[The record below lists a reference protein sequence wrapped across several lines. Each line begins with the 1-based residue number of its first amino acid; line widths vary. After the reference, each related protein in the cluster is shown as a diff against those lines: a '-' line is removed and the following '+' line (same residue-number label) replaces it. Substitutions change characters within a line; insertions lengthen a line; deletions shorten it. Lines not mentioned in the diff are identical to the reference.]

1 MTETYQR
8 PIFNLSSV
16 VRETGVKADT
26 LRAWERRYGLPQ
38 PARTEGRQRL
48 YSQRDIDTIK
58 WLVTRQREGLRIK
71 RAVALWRSM
80 EAAGQE
86 PLQEMIPTLHPEEL
100 ASDTM
105 AELRQAWV
113 SACLAFDERRADQ
126 ILTQAFALYPP
137 ETVCLGLLRAGIA
150 QIGQEWYEG
159 HATVQQEHFA
169 TALAVRRV
177 ETLVLAAPPPTRPGR
192 ILAACPPEEEHCFGL
207 LLLTFLLRRRG
218 WDVTYLGANV
228 PVARLEQVTDTIQ
241 PSLVISTAL
250 QLITAANLLD
260 MARFLQQQTVPL
272 AFGGGVF
279 DRAPALRA
287 RFPGHYLGS
296 ELEQAPQAV
305 EKILASSA
313 PLPSVEPIPEMAHQA
328 LLHYRERRLPIEA
341 HLASQRPEL
350 AGEAWFGTASRELG
364 RNLSAALVLGDINL
378 AGDSLGWLAGLAQG
392 GDVISITLNSFLSA
406 YHQAARALLDER
418 GVPII
423 EWLARRSGVDE

>member
-1 MTETYQR
+1 MANTYQR
-8 PIFNLSSV
+8 PIYNLSSV

-58 WLVTRQREGLRIK
+58 WLVARQREGLRIK
-71 RAVALWRSM
+71 RAVELWRSL

-100 ASDTM
+100 ASDTV

-113 SACLAFDERRADQ
+113 SACLAFDERRAEQ
-126 ILTQAFALYPP
+126 VLTQAFALYPP
-137 ETVCLGLLRAGIA
+137 ETVCLGLLRAGVA

-177 ETLVLAAPPPTRPGR
+177 EALVLAAPPPTRPGR
-192 ILAACPPEEEHCFGL
+192 ILIACPPEEEHCFGL

-228 PVARLEQVTDTIQ
+228 PVTRLEQVTDTIQ

-250 QLITAANLLD
+250 QLVTAVNLLD
-260 MARFLQQQTVPL
+260 MARFLQQQAIPL

-287 RFPGHYLGS
+287 RFPGHFISS

-305 EKILASSA
+305 EKILASPA
-313 PLPSVEPIPEMAHQA
+313 PPPSVEPVPETAHQA
-328 LLHYRERRLPIEA
+328 LVHYRERRLPIEA
-341 HLASQRPEL
+341 HLASSRPEL
-350 AGEAWFGTASRELG
+350 AGRDWFGRANRELA
-364 RNLSAALVLGDINL
+364 RNLGAALALGDINL
-378 AGDSLGWLAGLAQG
+378 ANDSLGWLGGLGQG
-392 GDVISITLNSFLSA
+392 GDAILDALNSYLSA
-406 YHQAARALLDER
+406 YHQAASPLLDER
-418 GVPII
+418 GAPII
-423 EWLARRSGVDE
+423 EWLTRRSGTDE

>member
-1 MTETYQR
+1 MADTYQR
-8 PIFNLSSV
+8 PIYNLSSV

-48 YSQRDIDTIK
+48 YSQRDVDTIK
-58 WLVTRQREGLRIK
+58 WLVARQREGLRIK
-71 RAVALWRSM
+71 RAVELWRSL

-86 PLQEMIPTLHPEEL
+86 PLQEMVPTLHPEEL
-100 ASDTM
+100 ASDTV
-105 AELRQAWV
+105 AELRLAWV
-113 SACLAFDERRADQ
+113 SACLAFDERRAEQ
-126 ILTQAFALYPP
+126 VLTQAFALYPP
-137 ETVCLGLLRAGIA
+137 ETVCLGLLRAGVA

-177 ETLVLAAPPPTRPGR
+177 EALVLAAPPPTRPGR
-192 ILAACPPEEEHCFGL
+192 ILIGCPPEEEHCFGL

-250 QLITAANLLD
+250 QLVTAANLLD
-260 MARFLQQQTVPL
+260 MAQFLQQQAVPF

-279 DRAPALRA
+279 GRAPALRA
-287 RFPGHYLGS
+287 RFPGHYIGS

-305 EKILASSA
+305 EKLLASST
-313 PLPSVEPIPEMAHQA
+313 PPPSGEPIPETAHRA
-328 LLHYRERRLPIEA
+328 LAHYRERRLAIEA
-341 HLASQRPEL
+341 HLTSQRPEL
-350 AGEAWFGTASRELG
+350 ASEAWFGTASRELG
-364 RNLSAALVLGDINL
+364 RNLSAALALGDINL
-378 AGDSLGWLAGLAQG
+378 ADDSLGWLGGLGPG
-392 GDVISITLNSFLSA
+392 GDAISDTLNSYLSA
-406 YHQAARALLDER
+406 YHQAARALLNEC
-418 GVPII
+418 GAPII
-423 EWLARRSGVDE
+423 EWLARRNGADE